1 MLFPRTSAPKRQG
14 FLLSLHH
21 KRKRNMNS
29 NRNLNRKD
37 CLIMVLTIV
46 IISLV
51 AIILYGLLMRALDG
65 RVLFQLCVAVL
76 LSISAIGIMTTLL
89 LYSQHRQH
97 EKWVRAQRIF
107 IEEEI
112 RAQRLLE
119 SKHRLKEK
127 ERLLEFLRK
136 LCDAVKDK
144 NILPEYIYKEI
155 TNE

>member
-1 MLFPRTSAPKRQG
+1 
-14 FLLSLHH
+14 
-21 KRKRNMNS
+21 MNS
-29 NRNLNRKD
+29 NRNLSRKD

-46 IISLV
+46 IITLV
-51 AIILYGLLMRALDG
+51 AIILCGLLVRALGG
-65 RVLFQLCVAVL
+65 RVLFQLCFAVL
-76 LSISAIGIMTTLL
+76 LSVSATSIMTTLL
-89 LYSQHRQH
+89 LYSQHRQY

>member
-1 MLFPRTSAPKRQG
+1 
-14 FLLSLHH
+14 
-21 KRKRNMNS
+21 MNS
-29 NRNLNRKD
+29 NSNSRRKD
-37 CLIMVLTIV
+37 CLLIVLTIV
-46 IISLV
+46 IITLV
-51 AIILYGLLMRALDG
+51 AIILCGSLMRVLEE
-65 RVLFQLCVAVL
+65 RMLFQLCVAVL
-76 LSISAIGIMTTLL
+76 LSVSAIGIMTTLL

-136 LCDAVKDK
+136 LCDAVKDQ

>member
-1 MLFPRTSAPKRQG
+1 
-14 FLLSLHH
+14 
-21 KRKRNMNS
+21 MNS
-29 NRNLNRKD
+29 NRNLSRKD

-46 IISLV
+46 IITLV
-51 AIILYGLLMRALDG
+51 AIILCGLLMRALGG

-76 LSISAIGIMTTLL
+76 LSISATSIMTTLL
-89 LYSQHRQH
+89 LYSQHRQY

-107 IEEEI
+107 LEEQI
-112 RAQRLLE
+112 RVQRLLE
-119 SKHRLKEK
+119 SKQRLKEK

>member
-1 MLFPRTSAPKRQG
+1 
-14 FLLSLHH
+14 
-21 KRKRNMNS
+21 MNS

-51 AIILYGLLMRALDG
+51 AIILYGLLVRALGG

-97 EKWVRAQRIF
+97 EKWV

-119 SKHRLKEK
+119 SKQRLKEK

-136 LCDAVKDK
+136 FCDAVKDK

>member
-1 MLFPRTSAPKRQG
+1 
-14 FLLSLHH
+14 
-21 KRKRNMNS
+21 MNS

-51 AIILYGLLMRALDG
+51 AIILCGLLVRALDG

-119 SKHRLKEK
+119 SKQRLKEK

>member
-1 MLFPRTSAPKRQG
+1 
-14 FLLSLHH
+14 
-21 KRKRNMNS
+21 MNS
-29 NRNLNRKD
+29 NRNLSRKD

-46 IISLV
+46 IVTLV
-51 AIILYGLLMRALDG
+51 AIILCGLLVRALGG

-89 LYSQHRQH
+89 LYSQHRQY

>member
-1 MLFPRTSAPKRQG
+1 
-14 FLLSLHH
+14 
-21 KRKRNMNS
+21 MNS
-29 NRNLNRKD
+29 NRNMSRKD

-46 IISLV
+46 IITLV
-51 AIILYGLLMRALDG
+51 AIILCGLLVRALGG

-76 LSISAIGIMTTLL
+76 LSVSAIGIMTTLL

-107 IEEEI
+107 LEEQI
-112 RAQRLLE
+112 RTQQLFKVE
-119 SKHRLKEK
+119 QKLKEK

>member
-1 MLFPRTSAPKRQG
+1 
-14 FLLSLHH
+14 
-21 KRKRNMNS
+21 MNS

-76 LSISAIGIMTTLL
+76 LSVSATSIMTTLL

-97 EKWVRAQRIF
+97 EKWVRAQRLIL
-107 IEEEI
+107 EEQI
-112 RAQRLLE
+112 RDQRLFE
-119 SKHRLKEK
+119 SKQRLKEK
-127 ERLLEFLRK
+127 ERLWDFLRK
-136 LCDAVKDK
+136 LCDQVKDQ
-144 NILPEYIYKEI
+144 NILPEYIYKELY
-155 TNE
+155 NEDY

>member
-1 MLFPRTSAPKRQG
+1 
-14 FLLSLHH
+14 
-21 KRKRNMNS
+21 MNS
-29 NRNLNRKD
+29 NRNLSRKD

-65 RVLFQLCVAVL
+65 RVLFQPCVAVL
-76 LSISAIGIMTTLL
+76 LSVSATSIMTTLL

-107 IEEEI
+107 LEEQI
-112 RAQRLLE
+112 KAQRLFKVE
-119 SKHRLKEK
+119 QKLKEK

-136 LCDAVKDK
+136 LCDAVKDQ

>member
-1 MLFPRTSAPKRQG
+1 
-14 FLLSLHH
+14 
-21 KRKRNMNS
+21 
-29 NRNLNRKD
+29 
-37 CLIMVLTIV
+37 MVLTIV
-46 IISLV
+46 IVTLV
-51 AIILYGLLMRALDG
+51 AIILCGLLVRTLGG

-76 LSISAIGIMTTLL
+76 LSVSATSIMTTLL
-89 LYSQHRQH
+89 LYSLHRQH

-112 RAQRLLE
+112 MAQRLLE
-119 SKHRLKEK
+119 SKQRLKEK

>member
-1 MLFPRTSAPKRQG
+1 
-14 FLLSLHH
+14 
-21 KRKRNMNS
+21 MNS

-46 IISLV
+46 IITLV
-51 AIILYGLLMRALDG
+51 AIILCVTLTRELEG

-76 LSISAIGIMTTLL
+76 LSVSAIGIMTTLL
-89 LYSQHRQH
+89 LYSQHRQY
-97 EKWVRAQRIF
+97 EKWVRAQRIL

>member
-1 MLFPRTSAPKRQG
+1 
-14 FLLSLHH
+14 
-21 KRKRNMNS
+21 MNS

-76 LSISAIGIMTTLL
+76 LSVSATSIMTTLL

-97 EKWVRAQRIF
+97 EKWVRAQRVIL
-107 IEEEI
+107 EEQI
-112 RAQRLLE
+112 RDQRLFE
-119 SKHRLKEK
+119 SKQRLKEK
-127 ERLLEFLRK
+127 ERLWDFLRK
-136 LCDAVKDK
+136 LCDQVKDQ
-144 NILPEYIYKEI
+144 NILPEYIYKELY
-155 TNE
+155 NED

>member
-1 MLFPRTSAPKRQG
+1 MLLTSAPKRQG

-46 IISLV
+46 IITLV
-51 AIILYGLLMRALDG
+51 AIILCGLLVRALGG

-76 LSISAIGIMTTLL
+76 LSVSATSIMTTLL
-89 LYSQHRQH
+89 LYSQHRQY

>member
-1 MLFPRTSAPKRQG
+1 
-14 FLLSLHH
+14 
-21 KRKRNMNS
+21 MNS

-65 RVLFQLCVAVL
+65 GVLFQLCVAVL

>member
-1 MLFPRTSAPKRQG
+1 MLFPRTSAPEWQM
-14 FLLSLHH
+14 FLLSMQQ
-21 KRKRNMNS
+21 KKKRNMNS
-29 NRNLNRKD
+29 NRNLSRKD

-46 IISLV
+46 IITLV
-51 AIILYGLLMRALDG
+51 AIILCGLLVRALGG

-76 LSISAIGIMTTLL
+76 LSVSATSIMTTLL

-107 IEEEI
+107 LEEQI
-112 RAQRLLE
+112 RAQRLFKVE
-119 SKHRLKEK
+119 QKLKEK

>member
-51 AIILYGLLMRALDG
+51 AIILCGLLVRALDG

-119 SKHRLKEK
+119 SKQRLKEK

>member
-1 MLFPRTSAPKRQG
+1 
-14 FLLSLHH
+14 
-21 KRKRNMNS
+21 MNS
-29 NRNLNRKD
+29 NRNLSRKD

-46 IISLV
+46 IITLV

-76 LSISAIGIMTTLL
+76 LSVSAIGIMTTLL
-89 LYSQHRQH
+89 LYSQNRQY

-119 SKHRLKEK
+119 SKQRLKEK

-136 LCDAVKDK
+136 LCDAVKDQ

>member
-1 MLFPRTSAPKRQG
+1 
-14 FLLSLHH
+14 
-21 KRKRNMNS
+21 
-29 NRNLNRKD
+29 
-37 CLIMVLTIV
+37 MVLTIV

-65 RVLFQLCVAVL
+65 GVLFQLWVAVL

-119 SKHRLKEK
+119 SKQRLKEK

>member
-1 MLFPRTSAPKRQG
+1 
-14 FLLSLHH
+14 
-21 KRKRNMNS
+21 MNS
-29 NRNLNRKD
+29 NRNSRRKD
-37 CLIMVLTIV
+37 CLLIVLTIV
-46 IISLV
+46 IITLV
-51 AIILYGLLMRALDG
+51 AIILCVTLTRELEG

-97 EKWVRAQRIF
+97 EKWIRAQRIF

-112 RAQRLLE
+112 RAQRLFKVE
-119 SKHRLKEK
+119 QKLKEK

>member
-1 MLFPRTSAPKRQG
+1 
-14 FLLSLHH
+14 
-21 KRKRNMNS
+21 MNS

-46 IISLV
+46 IITLV
-51 AIILYGLLMRALDG
+51 AIILCVTLTRELEG

-76 LSISAIGIMTTLL
+76 LSVSAIGIMTTLL

-107 IEEEI
+107 LEEQI

-127 ERLLEFLRK
+127 ERLLEFLKK
-136 LCDAVKDK
+136 LCDAVKDQ

>member
-1 MLFPRTSAPKRQG
+1 
-14 FLLSLHH
+14 
-21 KRKRNMNS
+21 MNS

-46 IISLV
+46 LISLV

-65 RVLFQLCVAVL
+65 RMLFQLCVAVL

-119 SKHRLKEK
+119 SKQRLKEK

>member
-1 MLFPRTSAPKRQG
+1 
-14 FLLSLHH
+14 
-21 KRKRNMNS
+21 MNS
-29 NRNLNRKD
+29 NRNLSRKD

-46 IISLV
+46 IVTLV
-51 AIILYGLLMRALDG
+51 AIILCGLLVRALGG

-76 LSISAIGIMTTLL
+76 LSVSAIGIMTTLL
-89 LYSQHRQH
+89 LYSQHRQY

>member
-51 AIILYGLLMRALDG
+51 AIILCGLLVRALDG